1 MEPIAP
7 ESAGRSAEVPTTR
20 GSRSDVRR
28 VWVIVGVL
36 LVVAF
41 LGFVLW
47 RGGTTV
53 FYVVMGWFAALAM
66 EPAVS
71 RLTRWMPRAAA
82 TGLVM
87 VAVLLAVVGFLWAFG
102 SLLADQLAALV
113 EAAPDI
119 ATDVL
124 AWVNRVTGSDFTLDR
139 LLETAGLSGGG
150 LTAYAQDVAI
160 GLIGVLA
167 AVLSAAFGLFV
178 IAFFVFYISAGM
190 PALRNWLGQ
199 RMPPRVQVPFLT
211 AWELARVKVG
221 GYIAARVVL
230 ASINVVASGIVFAL
244 LGLPYW
250 LPLALWTGIVA
261 QFIPNVGTYISI
273 ALPALVGFTSGEPLL
288 GVWVLA
294 WGIAYQQVENL
305 TFEPRISA
313 RAVDVHPAVS
323 FASALLG
330 AQLFGLPGALM
341 GVPVAA
347 TIMAMLEI
355 YQRRYEL
362 TPETEHQVARLVEA
376 GPPDA

>member
-7 ESAGRSAEVPTTR
+7 QSAGHSAPVPTAR

-28 VWVIVGVL
+28 VWVVVGVL

-124 AWVNRVTGSDFTLDR
+124 AWVNRVTGSDFTFDR

-150 LTAYAQDVAI
+150 LTAYAQDLAI
-160 GLIGVLA
+160 GLLGVLA

-178 IAFFVFYISAGM
+178 VAFFAFYISAGM
-190 PALRNWLGQ
+190 PALRNWLAQ

-362 TPETEHQVARLVEA
+362 TPETEQQAARLVEA
-376 GPPDA
+376 SPPNA

>member
-1 MEPIAP
+1 MGADCKSVAKASKVRILHPPRVTRARSGIRRSGPFAHLDWSMEPIAP

-102 SLLADQLAALV
+102 SLLADPLAALV

-178 IAFFVFYISAGM
+178 IRLLRLLHLGGHARPAGTGWGSGCRPRPGAVPHRVGAGPGQGRRVHRRPGRPRLHQRGGQRNRVRAAR
-190 PALRNWLGQ
+190 PAL
-199 RMPPRVQVPFLT
+199 
-211 AWELARVKVG
+211 
-221 GYIAARVVL
+221 
-230 ASINVVASGIVFAL
+230 
-244 LGLPYW
+244 W

-294 WGIAYQQVENL
+294 WGIAYQQVE
-305 TFEPRISA
+305 T
-313 RAVDVHPAVS
+313 
-323 FASALLG
+323 
-330 AQLFGLPGALM
+330 
-341 GVPVAA
+341 
-347 TIMAMLEI
+347 
-355 YQRRYEL
+355 
-362 TPETEHQVARLVEA
+362 
-376 GPPDA
+376 

>member
-7 ESAGRSAEVPTTR
+7 ESAGRSAPVPTAR

-28 VWVIVGVL
+28 VWVVVGVL

-102 SLLADQLAALV
+102 SLLVDQLAALV

-124 AWVNRVTGSDFTLDR
+124 AWVNRVTGSDFTFDR

-150 LTAYAQDVAI
+150 LTAYAQDLAI
-160 GLIGVLA
+160 GLLGVVA

-178 IAFFVFYISAGM
+178 IAFFAFYISAGM
-190 PALRNWLGQ
+190 PALRNWLAQ

-362 TPETEHQVARLVEA
+362 APETEHQVARLVEA
-376 GPPDA
+376 SPPNA

>member
-1 MEPIAP
+1 MEPIRP
-7 ESAGRSAEVPTTR
+7 ESAGRSAPAPTAR
-20 GSRSDVRR
+20 GSRSDIRR
-28 VWVIVGVL
+28 VWVVVGVL

-53 FYVVMGWFAALAM
+53 FYVVMGWFAGLAM

-124 AWVNRVTGSDFTLDR
+124 AWVNRVTGSDFTFDR

-150 LTAYAQDVAI
+150 LTAYAQDLAI
-160 GLIGVLA
+160 GLLGVLA

-178 IAFFVFYISAGM
+178 VAFFAFYISAGM
-190 PALRNWLGQ
+190 PALRNWLAQ

-362 TPETEHQVARLVEA
+362 TPETEQQAARLVEA
-376 GPPDA
+376 SPPNA

>member
-1 MEPIAP
+1 MESIAA
-7 ESAGRSAEVPTTR
+7 ESARRTGPAPAARST
-20 GSRSDVRR
+20 RSDVRR
-28 VWVIVGVL
+28 VLVVVGVL

-71 RLTRWMPRAAA
+71 RLSRRMPRPAA

-87 VAVLLAVVGFLWAFG
+87 VAVLLAFLGFLWAFG
-102 SLLADQLAALV
+102 SLLVDQLTALV

-139 LLETAGLSGGG
+139 LLDTAGLSGGD
-150 LTAYAQDVAI
+150 LTAYAQDVAL
-160 GLIGVLA
+160 GVLGVLA

-190 PALRNWLGQ
+190 PALRTWLAR

-330 AQLFGLPGALM
+330 AQLFGLPGALV

-362 TPETEHQVARLVEA
+362 TAATEQQVARLVET
-376 GPPDA
+376 GPPNA

>member
-7 ESAGRSAEVPTTR
+7 ESAVASAPVPTAR

-28 VWVIVGVL
+28 VWVVVGVL
-36 LVVAF
+36 VVVAF

-71 RLTRWMPRAAA
+71 RLTRWMPRPAA

-124 AWVNRVTGSDFTLDR
+124 AWVNQVTGSDYTVDR

-150 LTAYAQDVAI
+150 LTAYAQDVAL
-160 GLIGVLA
+160 GLLGVLA

-190 PALRNWLGQ
+190 PALRNWLAQ
-199 RMPPRVQVPFLT
+199 RMPPRIQVPFLT

-362 TPETEHQVARLVEA
+362 TPETEQQVARLVEA
-376 GPPDA
+376 SPPNA